1 MEIWKDFYFTFL
13 FRYLNTY
20 KKYSDL
26 LNNNADQDVSAFL
39 RETHSIEAFKKV
51 TTRRPYTN
59 NFIYISIH
67 IKIVKLMQTVF
78 DFTRV
83 SILLLNI

>member
-1 MEIWKDFYFTFL
+1 MEIWTDFYFTFL

-51 TTRRPYTN
+51 TTKRPYN
-59 NFIYISIH
+59 NKPTISYTFQFI
-67 IKIVKLMQTVF
+67 
-78 DFTRV
+78 
-83 SILLLNI
+83 

>member
-1 MEIWKDFYFTFL
+1 MIHVIEVLHSGKCMEIWNDFYFTFL

-67 IKIVKLMQTVF
+67 IK
-78 DFTRV
+78 
-83 SILLLNI
+83 NC

>member
-1 MEIWKDFYFTFL
+1 MCLKFFIVVNVWKFKKIFIFNFS

-51 TTRRPYTN
+51 TTKRPYN
-59 NFIYISIH
+59 NKPTISYTFQFI
-67 IKIVKLMQTVF
+67 
-78 DFTRV
+78 
-83 SILLLNI
+83 

>member
-1 MEIWKDFYFTFL
+1 MLY

-39 RETHSIEAFKKV
+39 RETHSIDAFKKV
-51 TTRRPYTN
+51 TPSFPPSPQHSEGIYKNLNTVYF
-59 NFIYISIH
+59 NFQIPTASYIH
-67 IKIVKLMQTVF
+67 TCM
-78 DFTRV
+78 
-83 SILLLNI
+83 

>member
-1 MEIWKDFYFTFL
+1 MLY

-39 RETHSIEAFKKV
+39 RETHSIDAFKKV
-51 TTRRPYTN
+51 TPSFPPY
-59 NFIYISIH
+59 
-67 IKIVKLMQTVF
+67 
-78 DFTRV
+78 
-83 SILLLNI
+83 ILKDLLNFNYSVL

>member
-13 FRYLNTY
+13 LRYLNTY

-51 TTRRPYTN
+51 TTKRPYNKKPTISFPFQ
-59 NFIYISIH
+59 FI
-67 IKIVKLMQTVF
+67 
-78 DFTRV
+78 
-83 SILLLNI
+83 

>member
-1 MEIWKDFYFTFL
+1 MLY

-39 RETHSIEAFKKV
+39 RETHSIDAFKKV
-51 TTRRPYTN
+51 TPSFLPY
-59 NFIYISIH
+59 
-67 IKIVKLMQTVF
+67 
-78 DFTRV
+78 
-83 SILLLNI
+83 ILKG

>member
-1 MEIWKDFYFTFL
+1 MDIWKDFYFTFS

-51 TTRRPYTN
+51 TTKRPHN
-59 NFIYISIH
+59 KKLAISFPFQFI
-67 IKIVKLMQTVF
+67 
-78 DFTRV
+78 
-83 SILLLNI
+83 

>member
-51 TTRRPYTN
+51 TTKRPYNKKPTISFPFQ
-59 NFIYISIH
+59 FI
-67 IKIVKLMQTVF
+67 
-78 DFTRV
+78 
-83 SILLLNI
+83 

>member
-67 IKIVKLMQTVF
+67 IK
-78 DFTRV
+78 
-83 SILLLNI
+83 NC

>member
-1 MEIWKDFYFTFL
+1 MIHVFEVFHSGKCMEIWKDFYFTFL

-67 IKIVKLMQTVF
+67 IK
-78 DFTRV
+78 
-83 SILLLNI
+83 NC